1 LPFVHPKLSVVAT
14 FEGKDFA
21 SALDRAIER
30 SARARLIE
38 AEAIKS
44 IEAQPSKMRRI
55 MITRCPGFVDVAGY
69 AILGQRWRL

>member
-38 AEAIKS
+38 AEAIK
-44 IEAQPSKMRRI
+44 I
-55 MITRCPGFVDVAGY
+55 D
-69 AILGQRWRL
+69 